1 MDCLFHIHYLLR
13 KGLGPDWVEKVE
25 DIFLDDMEEDTTP
38 SEAEAIAVAQFKEN
52 RRRQNIERY
61 ENNYRITEIIS
72 E

>member
-25 DIFLDDMEEDTTP
+25 DIFFDDLLDETTP
-38 SEAEAIAVAQFKEN
+38 AEAEAMAMAEFHEN
-52 RRRQNIERY
+52 RRRGDVEGCGI
-61 ENNYRITEIIS
+61 NYRITEIIS